1 MLLPLSTLAFSMGC
15 LSALAWSA
23 RMPVPCA
30 IGRVRFFFV
39 VILATGAY
47 LIEAA
52 GAASGVSAPLLAI
65 STASISFFLTMALV
79 LRCRDL
85 GIGAFAG
92 GLLMFLPG
100 GLLIPVFFRGNPD
113 PRTRLP
119 RTQLAD
125 GLPAIMISLAILLLA
140 SSYALSLRP

>member
-1 MLLPLSTLAFSMGC
+1 MLLSVSTIPFALGC
-15 LSALAWSA
+15 MTALAWCA
-23 RMPVPCA
+23 RLPVVGT

-47 LIEAA
+47 LIEAG
-52 GAASGVSAPLLAI
+52 GAAAGVSSLLLAV

-79 LRCRDL
+79 LRCQDL
-85 GIGAFAG
+85 GIGMYAG

-100 GLLIPVFFRGNPD
+100 GLLIPAIFRGNPD
-113 PRTRLP
+113 PQRRLP
-119 RTQLAD
+119 RSPFAD

-140 SSYALSLRP
+140 SSYALTLRP